1 MSYQLYP
8 SDLTDREWEHLRRL
22 IPAPKIGGRPRSR
35 DMRQIVN
42 AIFYVLRTGCAWR
55 YLPREYPPWQTVYGY
70 LRRFCRSGD
79 WQRIHEHL
87 RRRVRQAAGRQSQ
100 PSAAIIDSQSV
111 KTTHRGGTDR
121 GYDAGKRLSGRKR
134 HILVDTLGLLLLVVV
149 HGANV
154 QDRVG
159 ARLLLE
165 HLRHR
170 FTRLRLIWADGGY
183 TGTLIGWLYALRA
196 RKRLTLEIVKRR
208 DNARSFAVL
217 PRRWVVERT
226 FAWLGF
232 HRRFSKDYEALA
244 QTSQTM
250 IYIAMIRLMLARLA

>member
-1 MSYQLYP
+1 
-8 SDLTDREWEHLRRL
+8 
-22 IPAPKIGGRPRSR
+22 
-35 DMRQIVN
+35 MRQILN

-70 LRRFCRSGD
+70 LRRWCRSGD
-79 WQRIHEHL
+79 WQRIHDHL
-87 RRRVRQAAGRQSQ
+87 RRRVRKACGRESQ

-111 KTTHRGGTDR
+111 KTTHRGGADR
-121 GYDAGKRLSGRKR
+121 GYDAGKRISGRKR

-159 ARLLLE
+159 ARELLE
-165 HLRHR
+165 PLRHR

-183 TGTLIGWLYALRA
+183 TGRLIPWLYQLRA
-196 RKRLTLEIVKRR
+196 RNRLTLEIVKRR
-208 DNARSFAVL
+208 EARSFSVL

-232 HRRFSKDYEALA
+232 QRRFSKDYEALA

-250 IYIAMIRLMLARLA
+250 IYIAMIRLMLTRLS